1 MKKFLAIL
9 LAALM
14 LVGCG
19 AGTAPESQ
27 AEAPAEAQSTGAQFD
42 EEVDVLI
49 IGAGGSGMTAAIEA
63 KTAGAEKVLVIDK
76 QEKTLNSITYLC
88 EGILS
93 GYETQLTK
101 KLDIHFTAQNCYD
114 EMMEKSGYIL
124 DPKLTMITAE
134 QCGPLIDWLIDEVGV
149 EFEETVDAIP
159 FYGPNPLLHHVKGKG
174 MGYREPFLNKLDELG
189 VELRMNNKA
198 VSLIGNEAHD
208 EVIGA
213 NIVTPEGD
221 KKIKA
226 DAVIICTGGYAN
238 STEMIQR
245 MNPRNLCLKTNRAE
259 GPAQGEGM
267 IMASE
272 FGALLHNQ
280 DDAKYGL
287 SDYSGNR
294 YSFRGTIMVGNDGR
308 RFRDEKGHFDLSP
321 AAMRVGM
328 NRAGVDFVWAV
339 EDDAVMQASERDLQA
354 LAENEN
360 VIKADSI
367 KELAEKAGIDA
378 EKLQATVDTW
388 NEYCDKGYDGEFSR
402 NPATFQKIEKA
413 PFYCVKLGAGVG
425 MSFGGIAR
433 TEKGEVLK
441 VNGNTIPGLYV
452 AGEAAEAASANGWT
466 CSHAL
471 TWGRIAGKNAAAYA
485 MAK

>member
-1 MKKFLAIL
+1 MKKIL
-9 LAALM
+9 TLVLAAIM
-14 LVGCG
+14 LVVCG
-19 AGTAPESQ
+19 AAVAES
-27 AEAPAEAQSTGAQFD
+27 AAFD
-42 EEVDVLI
+42 EEVDVLV
-49 IGAGGSGMTAAIEA
+49 IGAGGSGMCAAIEA

-76 QEKTLNSITYLC
+76 QEERLLSITYLC

-101 KLDIHFTAQNCYD
+101 KQDIHFTAEDCYN

-134 QCGPLIDWLIDEVGV
+134 QCGPLIDWLIDEIGV

-159 FYGPNPLLHHVKGKG
+159 FYGPNPLLHHVKGG
-174 MGYREPFLNKLDELG
+174 GAGYREPFLAKLEELD
-189 VELRMNNKA
+189 VELRMNHHATK
-198 VSLIGNEAHD
+198 LIGNEAHD

-213 NIVTPEGD
+213 QIETPDGV
-221 KKIKA
+221 KNIKA
-226 DAVIICTGGYAN
+226 DAVILCTGGYAN

-245 MNPRNLCLKTNRAE
+245 MNPRNRCLKTNRAE

-287 SDYSGNR
+287 ADYNGSR

-321 AAMRVGM
+321 TAMRVGM
-328 NRAGVDFVWAV
+328 NRANVDFVWAI
-339 EDDAVMQASERDLQA
+339 EDDAAMQASESDLKA
-354 LAENEN
+354 LEKNEN
-360 VIKADSI
+360 VIVADSI
-367 KELAEKAGIDA
+367 EELAEKTGIAADTLVETINNWNSFCEKGVDEEFMRDA
-378 EKLQATVDTW
+378 ATM
-388 NEYCDKGYDGEFSR
+388 
-402 NPATFQKIEKA
+402 QKIEKA
-413 PFYCVKLGAGVG
+413 PYYALKMGAGVG

-433 TEKGEVLK
+433 NEKGEVLK
-441 VNGNTIPGLYV
+441 VNGNIIPGLYV

-471 TWGRIAGKNAAAYA
+471 TWGRIAGRNAGAYSLEKA
-485 MAK
+485 E

>member
-1 MKKFLAIL
+1 MKKFLAMM
-9 LAALM
+9 LATLM

-19 AGTAPESQ
+19 ASVADPAVNSAEPTAS
-27 AEAPAEAQSTGAQFD
+27 SVKFD

-63 KTAGAEKVLVIDK
+63 KTAGAEKVVVLEK
-76 QEKTLNSITYLC
+76 QETLNSITYLC

-101 KLDIHFTAQNCYD
+101 KQDIHYTAQDCYN

-134 QCGPLIDWLIDEVGV
+134 QCGPLIDWLIDEIGV
-149 EFEETVDAIP
+149 EFEEKVDAIP
-159 FYGPNPLLHHVKGKG
+159 FYGPHELLHHVKGG
-174 MGYREPFLNKLDELG
+174 GAGYRDPFTRKLEELD
-189 VELRMNNKA
+189 VELRFQNKA
-198 VSLIGNEAHD
+198 VELIGNEAHN

-213 NIVTPEGD
+213 KIETPEGS
-221 KKIKA
+221 KMIKA
-226 DAVIICTGGYAN
+226 DAVVLCTGGYAN

-245 MNPRNLCLKTNRAE
+245 MNPRNMCLKTNRPE
-259 GPAQGEGM
+259 GPATGDGM

-287 SDYSGNR
+287 GDYSGNR
-294 YSFRGTIMVGNDGR
+294 NSFRGTIMVGNDGL

-328 NRAGVDFVWAV
+328 NRAGVDFVWAI
-339 EDDAVMQASERDLQA
+339 EDDAVMQASESDLKA
-354 LAENEN
+354 LEKNEN

-367 KELAEKAGIDA
+367 AELAEKTGIDA
-378 EKLQATVDTW
+378 ENLQNTIDNW
-388 NEYCDKGYDGEFSR
+388 NSFCDKGVDEEFVR
-402 NPATFQKIEKA
+402 DPATMQKIDKA
-413 PFYCVKLGAGVG
+413 PYYALKLGAGVG

-485 MAK
+485 MSK

>member
-1 MKKFLAIL
+1 MKKFLAIFATL
-9 LAALM
+9 IM
-14 LVGCG
+14 LVSVMTGCA
-19 AGTAPESQ
+19 AGNTEQQTTANQ
-27 AEAPAEAQSTGAQFD
+27 VAFD

-76 QEKTLNSITYLC
+76 QEEQLNSITYLC

-114 EMMEKSGYIL
+114 EMMAKSGYIL

-159 FYGPNPLLHHVKGKG
+159 FYGPNPLLHHVKGG
-174 MGYREPFLNKLDELG
+174 GAGYREPFLAKLEELG
-189 VELRMNNKA
+189 VELRMNHHA
-198 VSLIGNEAHD
+198 TELIGNEAHN

-213 NIVTPEGD
+213 KIETAEGM
-221 KKIKA
+221 KNIKA
-226 DAVIICTGGYAN
+226 DSVILCTGGYAN
-238 STEMIQR
+238 NTDMIQR
-245 MNPRNLCLKTNRAE
+245 MNPRNLCLKTNRPD

-287 SDYSGNR
+287 SDYNGSR
-294 YSFRGTIMVGNDGR
+294 YSFRGTIMVGHDGL

-328 NRAGVDFVWAV
+328 NRPGVDFVWAV
-339 EDDAVMQASERDLQA
+339 EDDAAMQASESDLKA
-354 LAENEN
+354 LEKNEN
-360 VIKADSI
+360 VIVANSI
-367 KELAEKAGIDA
+367 EELAEKTGI
-378 EKLQATVDTW
+378 TVENLVNTINNW
-388 NEYCDKGYDGEFSR
+388 NTYCDKGVDEEFTR
-402 NPATFQKIEKA
+402 NPATMKKIDKA
-413 PFYCVKLGAGVG
+413 PYYALKLGAGVG

-433 TEKGEVLK
+433 NENGEVLK

-485 MAK
+485 MSK